1 MKPLP
6 LALLILISAPP
17 HLHSQTPQQAAN
29 TAFQAQAGFRLQI
42 LPSGEKILGWT
53 GRTGFTYFIQA
64 SPDLV
69 DWTWAPNIEPGVN
82 GPMSYQIGGP
92 TARGFFRLTG
102 TSQTAAAP
110 DTADFDGDGL
120 SNLSEITPRPR
131 PGNLTGF
138 AGLKPN
144 IQTSPVDGDTDH
156 DGLGDKWEQDNNLDP
171 TDDGTR
177 DIQNG
182 PDGDPDTDGFSNL
195 REQTDHTNPRGNAT
209 TTDSDGDGI
218 QDIDDAVPGDRLID
232 WKKTPESSYILID
245 VDVPAE
251 ADSAQ
256 DLNDKGEILFD
267 HGIWSGGDWISRQA
281 QDGSGTVPVTNGAE
295 YEIHYGANWFFNDS
309 RHLLGVAGLT
319 FTTTAAAGGS
329 GIACPTFWPTV
340 QSCPSLIY
348 DTADMW
354 DNFAWSFWPM
364 GVSKNGDMAIRITRL
379 RGPSPGT
386 APTQTIDRFDSS
398 GARTGGMDGTGG
410 YHPSGGWQHGDTTS
424 SGWVASNL
432 ARESTEAQPTA
443 AYKVGLWNDSNTLK
457 TLPAEAE
464 GWGYPIRVSDV
475 PNSKIALV
483 AGQWSGSVHKGRVF
497 LSDANGDMKYSSSL
511 SDQKIQLFAG
521 DGTALTSEDKL
532 WRNGKLIPLRKL
544 CKEYGQLLDDGFHIF
559 PLKSNKHGMYLIQ
572 AQNESGQTVT
582 KLLAPIRVDG
592 VDTTVNPAIPEAPD
606 RGVDNIS
613 IRAEDKANNGHQADS
628 WIMAPIS
635 RTNTIRFRSAANP
648 SLPLHLSATNATF
661 TPAVLNSPDQQV
673 TVTGTG
679 AETSESSLVVKIGG
693 KAVSCPIKVKA
704 LKRRNMKIAIHA
716 VGLNVVPPEIP
727 VIPALGDIQTY
738 LNSVFLNQLNADIT
752 VTPGPTE
759 VPLSWDI
766 GRASIYELSGP
777 GSEKLHEGN
786 GTFDFTGADKLEQ
799 EDRYIN
805 SVLQDQNSDI
815 NVYVLTRHFS
825 AWTAS
830 KPTGAF
836 SIGSAVGLARRTPRV
851 ILIDGKQ
858 NEIITTIAH
867 EIGHCVIGDGH
878 PDGASAPLIAALLKL
893 TGETVKRGP
902 APHDGVGDEEWKKR
916 LMYSAT
922 LPVAGK
928 TMVKS
933 EWDAA
938 ETWLKNRPRGDN

>member
-6 LALLILISAPP
+6 LALLILVSAPP
-17 HLHSQTPQQAAN
+17 HLHSQTPQQATD

-245 VDVPAE
+245 VEVPAE

-295 YEIHYGANWFFNDS
+295 YDIHYGANWFFNDS

-340 QSCPSLIY
+340 QSSPSLIY
-348 DTADMW
+348 DTANMW

-582 KLLAPIRVDG
+582 KLLASVRFNLRNSDNYAKGWDNTDFEKGDPDSSSQKGPWTSCGVNRKKADGTDWPNSLIGLVIPGCTEKLANLLELVEYIPSGGDSHVTLTHQEIKGEVTHFDIQGTRATAGGCNIIVREKAHQTHRSGPLHVHVFPPRVVKFQVYRASPTAGPEPGFAPTVAQIKTELNNTYNEQANIRFEELQPDMVSVNNITGVFSADG
-592 VDTTVNPAIPEAPD
+592 NLTVPNRQLLIDRIDERNPEKHLKIILIKSLTEGAVNAPD
-606 RGVDNIS
+606 IVGVADFQEDWVIVEASVSQLDTYSHETGHSFNLASKGDGKHHEVIGTKAPNGQDPLMHPSNGSTRWIRQEDWKLSNTEADNI
-613 IRAEDKANNGHQADS
+613 R
-628 WIMAPIS
+628 
-635 RTNTIRFRSAANP
+635 
-648 SLPLHLSATNATF
+648 
-661 TPAVLNSPDQQV
+661 
-673 TVTGTG
+673 
-679 AETSESSLVVKIGG
+679 
-693 KAVSCPIKVKA
+693 
-704 LKRRNMKIAIHA
+704 
-716 VGLNVVPPEIP
+716 
-727 VIPALGDIQTY
+727 Y
-738 LNSVFLNQLNADIT
+738 
-752 VTPGPTE
+752 
-759 VPLSWDI
+759 
-766 GRASIYELSGP
+766 GR
-777 GSEKLHEGN
+777 
-786 GTFDFTGADKLEQ
+786 
-799 EDRYIN
+799 
-805 SVLQDQNSDI
+805 
-815 NVYVLTRHFS
+815 
-825 AWTAS
+825 
-830 KPTGAF
+830 
-836 SIGSAVGLARRTPRV
+836 
-851 ILIDGKQ
+851 
-858 NEIITTIAH
+858 
-867 EIGHCVIGDGH
+867 
-878 PDGASAPLIAALLKL
+878 
-893 TGETVKRGP
+893 
-902 APHDGVGDEEWKKR
+902 
-916 LMYSAT
+916 
-922 LPVAGK
+922 
-928 TMVKS
+928 
-933 EWDAA
+933 
-938 ETWLKNRPRGDN
+938 